1 MTQNVGIVIV
11 EYEIKEI
18 DRGVNGERGRT
29 MDTHKFFVE
38 KMRFHLKEQDTLV
51 FAGWFFDGSTKE
63 HSIKAYLDNRELP
76 LTVQVNRGAE
86 VRQKYIRSIN
96 EIEEEV
102 VGIIKLPPDWRNGR
116 RVTLMAAYRE
126 EYRKSYAISTAKL
139 GRLENEVS
147 YYVENCHREGSQI
160 TVTGW
165 CMSAGDIKLELLDG
179 SRQPISEK
187 VEHYY
192 RKDLLSVFPECDKEA
207 KPGFLVQGTA
217 AGGQSGPFY
226 LEMRGAKNHSRT
238 RLTKWDEGTKLQY
251 VIEKAGDTV
260 RYLERNGISATAYK
274 IKSKLT
280 HKEGNTYENWRAKYL
295 PAPEELQRQ
304 REDIFETEPLFS
316 LVVPLYKTKPQYL
329 REMIDSVTAQTYGN
343 WELCMALAASGEE
356 DAALISILEEYAGRD
371 ARICYQVLPENGGI
385 AKNTNAALAMAS
397 GDYLVPVDH
406 DDLVP
411 ENALYEFA
419 SAIRRDDAID
429 MLYSDEDKLD
439 MDGGAL
445 FDPHFKPDFNPDLLT
460 SVNYI
465 CHLFLAK
472 RELVEKTG
480 GFRQEFDGA
489 QDYDFIFRCTE
500 QAERIVHIPMVL
512 YHWRCH
518 QDSTASNP
526 ESKLYAFEAG
536 ARAIM
541 AHYERM
547 GIKAEK
553 VEKGVDYGIYH
564 TTFQLDG
571 EPLVSVIIPNKDHR
585 ADLDACIR
593 PMLQKGTY
601 KNLEFIV
608 VENNSTEPETFQYYE
623 EIQKEFSNVHV
634 VRWGREFNYS
644 AINNFGVAFAKGEYL
659 LFMNNDIGMIAEN
672 FVEEMLGFCQRD
684 DVGIVGARLLYEDDT
699 IQHAGVVIGFGG
711 IAGHTFIGLHKA
723 ENSYFHRAMCAQD
736 YSAVTAA
743 CMMSKKSV
751 FEAVG
756 GFTEE
761 LAVAFND
768 IDYCMKVREQ
778 GKLVVYAPYAVLHH
792 YESKSRGLE
801 DTPEKVARF
810 NREVAVFA
818 RRWPEILKNGDPY
831 YNPNLTLRKSDFSL
845 RDLKKEKIGEPYKLE
860 LPESAE

>member
-18 DRGVNGERGRT
+18 DRKVNGERGRT

-51 FAGWFFDGSTKE
+51 FVGWFFDGNTKE

-126 EYRKSYAISTAKL
+126 EYKKSYAISTAKL

-165 CMSAGDIKLELLDG
+165 CMSAGDIKIELLDG

-295 PAPEELQRQ
+295 PSPEELQRQ
-304 REDIFETEPLFS
+304 REDVFEAGPLFS

-356 DAALISILEEYAGRD
+356 DAALLSILAEYAGRD
-371 ARICYQVLPENGGI
+371 ARIHYQVLPENGGI
-385 AKNTNAALAMAS
+385 AENTNAALAMAS

-419 SAIRRDDAID
+419 SAIRRDDTID
-429 MLYSDEDKLD
+429 MLYSDEDKVS
-439 MDGGAL
+439 MDGRH
-445 FDPHFKPDFNPDLLT
+445 FFEPHFKPDFDLDLLC

-465 CHLFLAK
+465 CHLLAVRK
-472 RELVEKTG
+472 DVAERAG
-480 GFRQEFDGA
+480 SYQSAFDGA
-489 QDYDFIFRCTE
+489 QDLDFILRCSE
-500 QAERIVHIPMVL
+500 QAKKIYHVPKIL

-518 QDSTASNP
+518 MDSTASNP

-536 ARAIM
+536 RRAIEE
-541 AHYERM
+541 HYRRL
-547 GIKAEK
+547 GIPAR
-553 VEKGVDYGIYH
+553 VENASFYGMYRTIYEWKE
-564 TTFQLDG
+564 
-571 EPLVSVIIPNKDHR
+571 EPLISIIIPNKDH
-585 ADLDACIR
+585 AEDLKLCLDSIFEKSDYR
-593 PMLQKGTY
+593 
-601 KNLEFIV
+601 NFEVVI
-608 VENNSTEPETFQYYE
+608 VENNSTEPESFACYKELEAGHENVRVVYYE
-623 EIQKEFSNVHV
+623 
-634 VRWGREFNYS
+634 GGFNYS
-644 AINNFGVAFAKGEYL
+644 KINNFGAAACRGDYFL
-659 LFMNNDIGMIAEN
+659 LLNNDTEMIDGGCIR
-672 FVEEMLGFCQRD
+672 EMLGYCMRE
-684 DVGIVGARLLYEDDT
+684 DVGIVGAKLLYADDT
-699 IQHAGVVIGFGG
+699 IQHAGVILGFGG
-711 IAGHTFIGLHKA
+711 TAGHAFIGK
-723 ENSYFHRAMCAQD
+723 SRYDTGYFGRILCAQD

-743 CMMSKKSV
+743 CMMTKREA

-756 GFTEE
+756 GMTGE

-768 IDYCMKVREQ
+768 VDYCLKVRKH
-778 GKLVVYAPYAVLHH
+778 GWLVVYDPYAEMHH
-792 YESKSRGLE
+792 YESKSRGYE
-801 DTPEKVARF
+801 DSPEKVERF
-810 NREVAVFA
+810 NGEV
-818 RRWPEILKNGDPY
+818 EILLSRWRDWIEQGDPY
-831 YNPNLTLRKSDFSL
+831 YNPNLTLDNSDFSL
-845 RDLKKEKIGEPYKLE
+845 RR
-860 LPESAE
+860 

>member
-51 FAGWFFDGSTKE
+51 FVGWFFDGSTKE

-126 EYRKSYAISTAKL
+126 EYKKSYAISTAKL

-260 RYLERNGISATAYK
+260 RYLERNGVSATAYK
-274 IKSKLT
+274 IKSKLM

-295 PAPEELQRQ
+295 PSPEELQRQ
-304 REDIFETEPLFS
+304 REDVFDAGPLFS

-385 AKNTNAALAMAS
+385 AENTNAALAMAS

-429 MLYSDEDKLD
+429 MLYSDEDKVS
-439 MDGGAL
+439 MDGRH
-445 FDPHFKPDFNPDLLT
+445 FFEPHFKPDFDLDLLC

-465 CHLFLAK
+465 CHLLAVRK
-472 RELVEKTG
+472 DVAERAG
-480 GFRQEFDGA
+480 SYQSAFDGA
-489 QDYDFIFRCTE
+489 QDLDFILRCSE
-500 QAERIVHIPMVL
+500 QAKKIYHVPKIL

-518 QDSTASNP
+518 MDSTASNP

-536 ARAIM
+536 RRAIEE
-541 AHYERM
+541 HYRRL
-547 GIKAEK
+547 GIPAR
-553 VEKGVDYGIYH
+553 VENASFYGMYRTIYEWKE
-564 TTFQLDG
+564 
-571 EPLVSVIIPNKDHR
+571 EPLVSIIIPNKDH
-585 ADLDACIR
+585 AEDLKLCLDSIFEKSDYR
-593 PMLQKGTY
+593 
-601 KNLEFIV
+601 NFEVVI
-608 VENNSTEPETFQYYE
+608 VENNSTEPETFAYYKELEAGHENVRVVYYE
-623 EIQKEFSNVHV
+623 
-634 VRWGREFNYS
+634 GGFNYS
-644 AINNFGVAFAKGEYL
+644 KINNFGAAACRGDYFL
-659 LFMNNDIGMIAEN
+659 LLNNDTEMIDGGCIR
-672 FVEEMLGFCQRD
+672 EMLGYCMRE
-684 DVGIVGARLLYEDDT
+684 DVGIVGAKLLYADDT
-699 IQHAGVVIGFGG
+699 IQHAGVILGFGG
-711 IAGHTFIGLHKA
+711 TAGHAFIGK
-723 ENSYFHRAMCAQD
+723 SRYDTGYFSRILCAQD

-743 CMMSKKSV
+743 CMMTKREA
-751 FEAVG
+751 FETVG
-756 GFTEE
+756 GMTEE

-768 IDYCMKVREQ
+768 VDYCLKVRKH
-778 GKLVVYAPYAVLHH
+778 GWLVVYDPYAEMHH
-792 YESKSRGLE
+792 YESKSRGYE
-801 DTPEKVARF
+801 DSPEKVERF
-810 NREVAVFA
+810 NGEV
-818 RRWPEILKNGDPY
+818 EILLSRWRDQIEQGDPY
-831 YNPNLTLRKSDFSL
+831 YNPNLTLDNSDFSL
-845 RDLKKEKIGEPYKLE
+845 RR
-860 LPESAE
+860 

>member
-18 DRGVNGERGRT
+18 DRKVNGERGRT

-51 FAGWFFDGSTKE
+51 FVGWFFDGNTKE

-126 EYRKSYAISTAKL
+126 EYKKSYAISTAKL

-147 YYVENCHREGSQI
+147 YYVENCHREESQI

-165 CMSAGDIKLELLDG
+165 CMSAGDIKIELLDG

-274 IKSKLT
+274 IKSKLM

-304 REDIFETEPLFS
+304 REDVFEAGPLFS

-356 DAALISILEEYAGRD
+356 DAALLSILAEYAGRD
-371 ARICYQVLPENGGI
+371 ARIHYQVLPENGGI
-385 AKNTNAALAMAS
+385 AENTNAALAMAS

-419 SAIRRDDAID
+419 SAIRGDDTID
-429 MLYSDEDKLD
+429 MLYSDEDKVS
-439 MDGGAL
+439 MDGRH
-445 FDPHFKPDFNPDLLT
+445 FFEPHFKPDFDLDLLC

-465 CHLFLAK
+465 CHLLAVRK
-472 RELVEKTG
+472 DVAERAG
-480 GFRQEFDGA
+480 SYQSAFDGA
-489 QDYDFIFRCTE
+489 QDLDFILRCSE
-500 QAERIVHIPMVL
+500 QAKKIYHVPKIL

-518 QDSTASNP
+518 MDSTASNP

-536 ARAIM
+536 RRAIEE
-541 AHYERM
+541 HYRRL
-547 GIKAEK
+547 GIPAR
-553 VEKGVDYGIYH
+553 VENASFYGMYRTIYEWKE
-564 TTFQLDG
+564 
-571 EPLVSVIIPNKDHR
+571 EPLVSIIIPNKDH
-585 ADLDACIR
+585 AEDLKLCLDSIFEKSDYR
-593 PMLQKGTY
+593 
-601 KNLEFIV
+601 NFEVVI
-608 VENNSTEPETFQYYE
+608 VENNSTEPETFAGYKELEAGHENVRVVYYE
-623 EIQKEFSNVHV
+623 
-634 VRWGREFNYS
+634 GGFNYS
-644 AINNFGVAFAKGEYL
+644 KINNFGAAACRGDYFL
-659 LFMNNDIGMIAEN
+659 LLNNDTEMIDGGCIR
-672 FVEEMLGFCQRD
+672 EMLGYCMRE
-684 DVGIVGARLLYEDDT
+684 DVGIVGAKLLYADDT
-699 IQHAGVVIGFGG
+699 IQHAGVILGFGG
-711 IAGHTFIGLHKA
+711 TAGHAFIGK
-723 ENSYFHRAMCAQD
+723 SRYDTGYFGRILCAQD

-743 CMMSKKSV
+743 CMMTKREA

-756 GFTEE
+756 GMTEE

-768 IDYCMKVREQ
+768 VDYCLKVRKH
-778 GKLVVYAPYAVLHH
+778 GWLVVYDPYAEMHH
-792 YESKSRGLE
+792 YESKSRGYE
-801 DTPEKVARF
+801 DSPEKVERF
-810 NREVAVFA
+810 NGEV
-818 RRWPEILKNGDPY
+818 EILLSRWRDWIEQGDPY
-831 YNPNLTLRKSDFSL
+831 YNPNLTLDNSDFSL
-845 RDLKKEKIGEPYKLE
+845 RR
-860 LPESAE
+860 

>member
-18 DRGVNGERGRT
+18 GRKVNGERGRT

-51 FAGWFFDGSTKE
+51 FVGWFFDGNTKE

-126 EYRKSYAISTAKL
+126 EYKKSYAISTAKL

-165 CMSAGDIKLELLDG
+165 CMSAGDIKIELLDG

-295 PAPEELQRQ
+295 PSPEELQRQ
-304 REDIFETEPLFS
+304 REDVFEAGPLFS

-356 DAALISILEEYAGRD
+356 DAALLSILAEYAGRD
-371 ARICYQVLPENGGI
+371 ARIHYQVLPENGGI
-385 AKNTNAALAMAS
+385 AENTNAALAMAS

-419 SAIRRDDAID
+419 SAIRRDDTID
-429 MLYSDEDKLD
+429 MLYSDEDKVS
-439 MDGGAL
+439 MDGRH
-445 FDPHFKPDFNPDLLT
+445 FFEPHFKPDFDLDLLC

-465 CHLFLAK
+465 CHLLAVRK
-472 RELVEKTG
+472 DVAERAG
-480 GFRQEFDGA
+480 SYQSAFDGA
-489 QDYDFIFRCTE
+489 QDLDFILRCSE
-500 QAERIVHIPMVL
+500 QAKKIYHVPKIL

-518 QDSTASNP
+518 MDSTASNP

-536 ARAIM
+536 RRAIEE
-541 AHYERM
+541 HYRRL
-547 GIKAEK
+547 GIPAR
-553 VEKGVDYGIYH
+553 VENASFYGMYRTIYEWKE
-564 TTFQLDG
+564 
-571 EPLVSVIIPNKDHR
+571 EPLVSIIIPNKDH
-585 ADLDACIR
+585 AEDLKLCLNSIFEKSDYRNFEVVI
-593 PMLQKGTY
+593 
-601 KNLEFIV
+601 
-608 VENNSTEPETFQYYE
+608 VENNSTEPETFACYKELEAGHENVRVVYYE
-623 EIQKEFSNVHV
+623 
-634 VRWGREFNYS
+634 GGFNYS
-644 AINNFGVAFAKGEYL
+644 KINNFGAAACRGDYFL
-659 LFMNNDIGMIAEN
+659 LLNNDTEMIDGGCIR
-672 FVEEMLGFCQRD
+672 EMLGYCMRE
-684 DVGIVGARLLYEDDT
+684 DVGIVGAKLLYADDT
-699 IQHAGVVIGFGG
+699 IQHAGVILGFGG
-711 IAGHTFIGLHKA
+711 TAGHAFIGK
-723 ENSYFHRAMCAQD
+723 SRYDTGYFGRILCAQD

-743 CMMSKKSV
+743 CMMTKREA

-756 GFTEE
+756 GMTEE

-768 IDYCMKVREQ
+768 VDYCLKVRKH
-778 GKLVVYAPYAVLHH
+778 GWLVVYDPYAEMHH
-792 YESKSRGLE
+792 YESKSRGYE
-801 DTPEKVARF
+801 DSPEKVERF
-810 NREVAVFA
+810 NGEV
-818 RRWPEILKNGDPY
+818 EILLSRWRDWIEQGDPY
-831 YNPNLTLRKSDFSL
+831 YNPNLTLDNSDFSL
-845 RDLKKEKIGEPYKLE
+845 RR
-860 LPESAE
+860 

>member
-18 DRGVNGERGRT
+18 GRKVNGERGRT

-51 FAGWFFDGSTKE
+51 FVGWFFDGNTKE

-126 EYRKSYAISTAKL
+126 EYKKSYAISTAKL

-165 CMSAGDIKLELLDG
+165 CMSAGDIKIELLDG

-295 PAPEELQRQ
+295 PSPEELQRQ
-304 REDIFETEPLFS
+304 REDVFETGPLFS

-329 REMIDSVTAQTYGN
+329 REMIDSVTTQTYGN

-356 DAALISILEEYAGRD
+356 DAALLSILAEYAGRD
-371 ARICYQVLPENGGI
+371 ARIHYQVLPENGGI
-385 AKNTNAALAMAS
+385 AENTNAALAMAS

-419 SAIRRDDAID
+419 SAIRGDDTID
-429 MLYSDEDKLD
+429 MLYSDEDKVS
-439 MDGGAL
+439 MDGRH
-445 FDPHFKPDFNPDLLT
+445 FFEPHFKPDFDLDLLC

-465 CHLFLAK
+465 CHLLAVRK
-472 RELVEKTG
+472 DVAERAG
-480 GFRQEFDGA
+480 SYQSAFDGA
-489 QDYDFIFRCTE
+489 QDLDFILRCSE
-500 QAERIVHIPMVL
+500 QAQKIYHVPKIL

-518 QDSTASNP
+518 MDSTASNP

-536 ARAIM
+536 RRAIEE
-541 AHYERM
+541 HYRRL
-547 GIKAEK
+547 GIPAR
-553 VEKGVDYGIYH
+553 VENASFYGMYRTIYEWKE
-564 TTFQLDG
+564 
-571 EPLVSVIIPNKDHR
+571 EPLVSIIIPNKDH
-585 ADLDACIR
+585 AEDLKLCLDSIFEKSDYR
-593 PMLQKGTY
+593 
-601 KNLEFIV
+601 NFEVVI
-608 VENNSTEPETFQYYE
+608 VENNSTEPETFACYKELEAGHENVRVVYYE
-623 EIQKEFSNVHV
+623 
-634 VRWGREFNYS
+634 GGFNYS
-644 AINNFGVAFAKGEYL
+644 KINNFGAAACRGDYFL
-659 LFMNNDIGMIAEN
+659 LLNNDTEMIDGGCIR
-672 FVEEMLGFCQRD
+672 EMLGYCMRE
-684 DVGIVGARLLYEDDT
+684 DVGIVGAKLLYADDT
-699 IQHAGVVIGFGG
+699 IQHAGVILGFGG
-711 IAGHTFIGLHKA
+711 TAGHAFIGK
-723 ENSYFHRAMCAQD
+723 SRYDTGYFGRILCAQD

-743 CMMSKKSV
+743 CMMTKREA

-756 GFTEE
+756 GMTEE

-768 IDYCMKVREQ
+768 VDYCLKVRKH
-778 GKLVVYAPYAVLHH
+778 GWLVVYDPYAEMHH
-792 YESKSRGLE
+792 YESKSRGYE
-801 DTPEKVARF
+801 DSPEKVERF
-810 NREVAVFA
+810 NGEV
-818 RRWPEILKNGDPY
+818 EILLSRWRDWIEQGDPY
-831 YNPNLTLRKSDFSL
+831 YNPNLTLDNSDFSL
-845 RDLKKEKIGEPYKLE
+845 RR
-860 LPESAE
+860 

>member
-51 FAGWFFDGSTKE
+51 FVGWFFDGSTKE

-126 EYRKSYAISTAKL
+126 EYKKSYAISTAKL

-295 PAPEELQRQ
+295 PSPEELQRQ
-304 REDIFETEPLFS
+304 REDVFDAGPLFS

-329 REMIDSVTAQTYGN
+329 REMIDFVTAQTYGN

-356 DAALISILEEYAGRD
+356 DVALISILEEYARRD
-371 ARICYQVLPENGGI
+371 ARIHYQVLPENGGI
-385 AKNTNAALAMAS
+385 AENTNAALVMAS

-406 DDLVP
+406 DDLVS

-429 MLYSDEDKLD
+429 MLYSDEDKVS
-439 MDGGAL
+439 MDGRH
-445 FDPHFKPDFNPDLLT
+445 FFEPHFKPDFEIGRA
-460 SVNYI
+460 S
-465 CHLFLAK
+465 C
-472 RELVEKTG
+472 RE
-480 GFRQEFDGA
+480 R
-489 QDYDFIFRCTE
+489 
-500 QAERIVHIPMVL
+500 
-512 YHWRCH
+512 
-518 QDSTASNP
+518 
-526 ESKLYAFEAG
+526 
-536 ARAIM
+536 
-541 AHYERM
+541 
-547 GIKAEK
+547 
-553 VEKGVDYGIYH
+553 
-564 TTFQLDG
+564 
-571 EPLVSVIIPNKDHR
+571 
-585 ADLDACIR
+585 
-593 PMLQKGTY
+593 
-601 KNLEFIV
+601 
-608 VENNSTEPETFQYYE
+608 
-623 EIQKEFSNVHV
+623 
-634 VRWGREFNYS
+634 
-644 AINNFGVAFAKGEYL
+644 
-659 LFMNNDIGMIAEN
+659 
-672 FVEEMLGFCQRD
+672 
-684 DVGIVGARLLYEDDT
+684 
-699 IQHAGVVIGFGG
+699 
-711 IAGHTFIGLHKA
+711 
-723 ENSYFHRAMCAQD
+723 
-736 YSAVTAA
+736 
-743 CMMSKKSV
+743 
-751 FEAVG
+751 
-756 GFTEE
+756 
-761 LAVAFND
+761 
-768 IDYCMKVREQ
+768 
-778 GKLVVYAPYAVLHH
+778 VY
-792 YESKSRGLE
+792 
-801 DTPEKVARF
+801 
-810 NREVAVFA
+810 
-818 RRWPEILKNGDPY
+818 
-831 YNPNLTLRKSDFSL
+831 
-845 RDLKKEKIGEPYKLE
+845 
-860 LPESAE
+860 

>member
-51 FAGWFFDGSTKE
+51 FVGWFFDGSTKE

-126 EYRKSYAISTAKL
+126 EYKKSYAISTAKL

-304 REDIFETEPLFS
+304 REDVFDAGPLFS

-385 AKNTNAALAMAS
+385 AENTNAALAMAS

-411 ENALYEFA
+411 KNALYEFA
-419 SAIRRDDAID
+419 SAIRGDDAID
-429 MLYSDEDKLD
+429 MLYSDEDKVS
-439 MDGGAL
+439 MDGRH
-445 FDPHFKPDFNPDLLT
+445 FFEPHFKPDFDLDLLC

-465 CHLFLAK
+465 CHLLAVRK
-472 RELVEKTG
+472 DVAERAG
-480 GFRQEFDGA
+480 SYQSAFDGA
-489 QDYDFIFRCTE
+489 QDLDFILRCSE
-500 QAERIVHIPMVL
+500 QAKKIYHVPKIL

-518 QDSTASNP
+518 MDSTASNP

-536 ARAIM
+536 RRAIEE
-541 AHYERM
+541 HYRRL
-547 GIKAEK
+547 GIPAR
-553 VEKGVDYGIYH
+553 VENASFYGMYR
-564 TTFQLDG
+564 TVYEWKE
-571 EPLVSVIIPNKDHR
+571 EPLVSIIIPNKDH
-585 ADLDACIR
+585 AEDLKLCLDSIFTKSDYR
-593 PMLQKGTY
+593 
-601 KNLEFIV
+601 NFEVVI
-608 VENNSTEPETFQYYE
+608 VENNSTEPETFAYYKELEAGHENVRVVYYE
-623 EIQKEFSNVHV
+623 
-634 VRWGREFNYS
+634 GGFNYS
-644 AINNFGVAFAKGEYL
+644 KINNFGAAACRGDYFL
-659 LFMNNDIGMIAEN
+659 LLNNDTEMIDGGCIREMIGYCMRE
-672 FVEEMLGFCQRD
+672 
-684 DVGIVGARLLYEDDT
+684 DVGIVGAKLLYADDT
-699 IQHAGVVIGFGG
+699 IQHAGVILGFGG
-711 IAGHTFIGLHKA
+711 TAGHAFIGK
-723 ENSYFHRAMCAQD
+723 SRYDTGYFGRILCAQD

-743 CMMSKKSV
+743 CMMTKREA

-756 GFTEE
+756 GMTEE

-768 IDYCMKVREQ
+768 VDYCLKVRKH
-778 GKLVVYAPYAVLHH
+778 GWLVVYDPYAEMHH
-792 YESKSRGLE
+792 YESKSRGYE
-801 DTPEKVARF
+801 DSPEKVERF
-810 NREVAVFA
+810 NGEV
-818 RRWPEILKNGDPY
+818 EILLSRWRDQIEQGDPY
-831 YNPNLTLRKSDFSL
+831 YNPNLTLDNSDFSL
-845 RDLKKEKIGEPYKLE
+845 RR
-860 LPESAE
+860 

>member
-18 DRGVNGERGRT
+18 DRKVNGERGRT

-51 FAGWFFDGSTKE
+51 FVGWFFDGNTKE

-126 EYRKSYAISTAKL
+126 EYKKSYAISTAKL

-165 CMSAGDIKLELLDG
+165 CMSAGDIKIELLDG

-295 PAPEELQRQ
+295 PSPEELQRQ
-304 REDIFETEPLFS
+304 REDVFEAGPLFS

-356 DAALISILEEYAGRD
+356 DAALLSILAEYAGRD
-371 ARICYQVLPENGGI
+371 ARIHYQVLPENGGI
-385 AKNTNAALAMAS
+385 AENTNAALAMAS

-419 SAIRRDDAID
+419 SAIRRDDTID
-429 MLYSDEDKLD
+429 MLYSDEDKVS
-439 MDGGAL
+439 MDGRH
-445 FDPHFKPDFNPDLLT
+445 FFEPHFKPDFDLDLLC

-465 CHLFLAK
+465 CHLLAVRK
-472 RELVEKTG
+472 DVAERAG
-480 GFRQEFDGA
+480 SYQSAFDGA
-489 QDYDFIFRCTE
+489 QDLDFILRCSE
-500 QAERIVHIPMVL
+500 QAKKIYHVPKIL

-518 QDSTASNP
+518 MDSTASNP

-536 ARAIM
+536 RRAIEE
-541 AHYERM
+541 HYRRL
-547 GIKAEK
+547 GIPAR
-553 VEKGVDYGIYH
+553 VENASFYGMYRTIYEWKE
-564 TTFQLDG
+564 
-571 EPLVSVIIPNKDHR
+571 EPLISIIIPNKDH
-585 ADLDACIR
+585 AEDLKLCLDSIFEKSDYR
-593 PMLQKGTY
+593 
-601 KNLEFIV
+601 NFEVVF
-608 VENNSTEPETFQYYE
+608 VENNSTEPESFACYKELEAGHENVRVVYYE
-623 EIQKEFSNVHV
+623 
-634 VRWGREFNYS
+634 GGFNYS
-644 AINNFGVAFAKGEYL
+644 KINNFGAAACRGDYFL
-659 LFMNNDIGMIAEN
+659 LLNNDTEMIDGGCIR
-672 FVEEMLGFCQRD
+672 EMLGYCMRE
-684 DVGIVGARLLYEDDT
+684 DVGIVGAKLLYADDT
-699 IQHAGVVIGFGG
+699 IQHAGVILGFGG
-711 IAGHTFIGLHKA
+711 TAGHAFIGK
-723 ENSYFHRAMCAQD
+723 SRYDTGYFGRILCAQD

-743 CMMSKKSV
+743 CMMTKREA

-756 GFTEE
+756 GMTEE

-768 IDYCMKVREQ
+768 VDYCLKVRKH
-778 GKLVVYAPYAVLHH
+778 GWLVVYDPYAEMHH
-792 YESKSRGLE
+792 YESKSRGYE
-801 DTPEKVARF
+801 DSPEKVERF
-810 NREVAVFA
+810 NGEV
-818 RRWPEILKNGDPY
+818 EILLSRWRDWIEQGDPY
-831 YNPNLTLRKSDFSL
+831 YNPNLTLDNSDFSL
-845 RDLKKEKIGEPYKLE
+845 RR
-860 LPESAE
+860 

>member
-18 DRGVNGERGRT
+18 DRKVNGERGRT

-51 FAGWFFDGSTKE
+51 FVGWFFDGNTKE

-126 EYRKSYAISTAKL
+126 EYKKSYAISTAKL

-165 CMSAGDIKLELLDG
+165 CMSAGDIKIELLDG

-295 PAPEELQRQ
+295 PSPEELQRQ
-304 REDIFETEPLFS
+304 REDVFEAGPLFS

-356 DAALISILEEYAGRD
+356 DAALLSILAEYAGRD
-371 ARICYQVLPENGGI
+371 ARIHYQVLPENGGI
-385 AKNTNAALAMAS
+385 AENTNAALAMAS

-419 SAIRRDDAID
+419 SAIRRDDTID
-429 MLYSDEDKLD
+429 MLYSDEDKVS
-439 MDGGAL
+439 MDGRH
-445 FDPHFKPDFNPDLLT
+445 FFEPHFKPDFDLDLLC

-465 CHLFLAK
+465 CHLLAVRK
-472 RELVEKTG
+472 DVAERAG
-480 GFRQEFDGA
+480 SYQSAFDGA
-489 QDYDFIFRCTE
+489 QDLDFILRCSE
-500 QAERIVHIPMVL
+500 QAKKIYHVPKIL

-518 QDSTASNP
+518 MDSTASNP

-536 ARAIM
+536 RRAIEE
-541 AHYERM
+541 HYRRL
-547 GIKAEK
+547 GIPAR
-553 VEKGVDYGIYH
+553 VENASFYGMYRTIYEWKE
-564 TTFQLDG
+564 
-571 EPLVSVIIPNKDHR
+571 EPLVSIIIPNKDH
-585 ADLDACIR
+585 AEDLKLCLDSIFEKSDYR
-593 PMLQKGTY
+593 
-601 KNLEFIV
+601 NFEVVI
-608 VENNSTEPETFQYYE
+608 VENNSTEPETFACYKELEAGHENVRVVYYE
-623 EIQKEFSNVHV
+623 
-634 VRWGREFNYS
+634 GGFNYS
-644 AINNFGVAFAKGEYL
+644 KINNFGAAACRGDYFL
-659 LFMNNDIGMIAEN
+659 LLNNDTEMIDGGCIR
-672 FVEEMLGFCQRD
+672 EMLGYCMRE
-684 DVGIVGARLLYEDDT
+684 DVGIVGAKLLYADDT
-699 IQHAGVVIGFGG
+699 IQHAGVILGFGG
-711 IAGHTFIGLHKA
+711 TAGHAFIGK
-723 ENSYFHRAMCAQD
+723 SRYDTGYFGRILCAQD

-743 CMMSKKSV
+743 CMMTKREA

-756 GFTEE
+756 GMTEE

-768 IDYCMKVREQ
+768 VDYCLKVRKH
-778 GKLVVYAPYAVLHH
+778 GWLVVYDPYAEMHH
-792 YESKSRGLE
+792 YESKSRGYE
-801 DTPEKVARF
+801 DSPEKVERF
-810 NREVAVFA
+810 NGEV
-818 RRWPEILKNGDPY
+818 EILLSRWRDWIEQGDPY
-831 YNPNLTLRKSDFSL
+831 YNPNLTLDNSDFSL
-845 RDLKKEKIGEPYKLE
+845 RR
-860 LPESAE
+860 

>member
-51 FAGWFFDGSTKE
+51 FVGWFFDGSTKE
-63 HSIKAYLDNRELP
+63 HSIKAYLDNRELT

-126 EYRKSYAISTAKL
+126 EYKKSYAISTAKL

-260 RYLERNGISATAYK
+260 RYLERNGVSATAYK
-274 IKSKLT
+274 IKSKLM

-295 PAPEELQRQ
+295 PSPEELQRQ

-385 AKNTNAALAMAS
+385 AENTNAALVMAS

-429 MLYSDEDKLD
+429 MLYSDEDKVS
-439 MDGGAL
+439 MDGRH
-445 FDPHFKPDFNPDLLT
+445 FFEPHFKPDFNIDLLCT
-460 SVNYI
+460 VNYI
-465 CHLFLAK
+465 CHLFVVKKEIVDQIGMLK
-472 RELVEKTG
+472 K
-480 GFRQEFDGA
+480 EFDGA
-489 QDYDFIFRCTE
+489 QDYDFVFRCVEAAGRE
-500 QAERIVHIPMVL
+500 QIHHIPRIL

-518 QDSTASNP
+518 EDSTAENP
-526 ESKLYAFEAG
+526 ESKMYAFDAG
-536 ARAIM
+536 ARAIK
-541 AHYERM
+541 AHYDRIGVPVE
-547 GIKAEK
+547 I
-553 VEKGVDYGIYH
+553 EKGEYLGLYR
-564 TTFQLDG
+564 TKFLW
-571 EPLVSVIIPNKDHR
+571 EEKPLISIIIPNKDHID
-585 ADLDACIR
+585 DLKRCIDSIEE
-593 PMLQKGTY
+593 KATY
-601 KNLEFIV
+601 RNYEYVI
-608 VENNSTEPETFQYYE
+608 VENNSTEDETFAYY
-623 EIQKEFSNVHV
+623 KELEASNPKAHV
-634 VRWGREFNYS
+634 VYWDGIFNYS
-644 AINNFGVAFAKGEYL
+644 AINNFGAAHAKGDYL
-659 LFMNNDIGMIAEN
+659 LLLNNDTEIISPDCLEQL
-672 FVEEMLGFCQRD
+672 LGYCMRP
-684 DVGIVGARLLYEDDT
+684 DVGAVGARLYYEDDT
-699 IQHAGVVIGFGG
+699 VQHAGVVVGFGG
-711 IAGHTFIGLHKA
+711 IAGHCFVQQKRDATG
-723 ENSYFHRAMCAQD
+723 YCHRIICAQD

-743 CMMSKKSV
+743 CMMVKR
-751 FEAVG
+751 EAFDKVHG
-756 GFTEE
+756 LSEE
-761 LAVAFND
+761 FQVAFND
-768 IDYCMKVREQ
+768 IDFCLRL
-778 GKLVVYAPYAVLHH
+778 GKAGYLVVYNPYAELYH

-810 NREVAVFA
+810 NREIASFEKH
-818 RRWPEILKNGDPY
+818 WPEILRDGDPY
-831 YNPNLTLRKSDFSL
+831 YNPNLTLESQDFSL
-845 RDLKKEKIGEPYKLE
+845 KRI
-860 LPESAE
+860 

>member
-18 DRGVNGERGRT
+18 GRKVNGERGRT

-51 FAGWFFDGSTKE
+51 FVGWFFDGNTKE

-126 EYRKSYAISTAKL
+126 EYKKSYAISTAKL

-165 CMSAGDIKLELLDG
+165 CMSAGDIKIELLDG

-207 KPGFLVQGTA
+207 KPGFLVQGIA

-295 PAPEELQRQ
+295 PSPEELQRQ
-304 REDIFETEPLFS
+304 REDVFEAGPLFS

-356 DAALISILEEYAGRD
+356 DAALLSILAEYAGRD
-371 ARICYQVLPENGGI
+371 ARIHYQVLPENGGI
-385 AKNTNAALAMAS
+385 AENTNAALAMAS

-429 MLYSDEDKLD
+429 MLYSDEDKVS
-439 MDGGAL
+439 MDGRH
-445 FDPHFKPDFNPDLLT
+445 FFEPHFKPDFDLDLLC

-465 CHLFLAK
+465 CHLLAVRK
-472 RELVEKTG
+472 DVAERAG
-480 GFRQEFDGA
+480 SYQSAFDGA
-489 QDYDFIFRCTE
+489 QDLDFILRCSE
-500 QAERIVHIPMVL
+500 QAKKIYHVPKIL

-518 QDSTASNP
+518 MDSTASNP

-536 ARAIM
+536 RRAIEE
-541 AHYERM
+541 HYRRL
-547 GIKAEK
+547 GIPARVENASFYGMYRTIYEWKEK
-553 VEKGVDYGIYH
+553 
-564 TTFQLDG
+564 
-571 EPLVSVIIPNKDHR
+571 PLVSIIIPNKDH
-585 ADLDACIR
+585 AEDLKLCLDSIFEKSDYR
-593 PMLQKGTY
+593 
-601 KNLEFIV
+601 NFEVVI
-608 VENNSTEPETFQYYE
+608 VENNSTEPETFACYKELEAGHENVRVVYYE
-623 EIQKEFSNVHV
+623 
-634 VRWGREFNYS
+634 GGFNYS
-644 AINNFGVAFAKGEYL
+644 KINNFGAAACRGDYFL
-659 LFMNNDIGMIAEN
+659 LLNNDTEMIDGGCIR
-672 FVEEMLGFCQRD
+672 EMLGYCMRE
-684 DVGIVGARLLYEDDT
+684 DVGIVGAKLLYADDT
-699 IQHAGVVIGFGG
+699 IQHAGVILGFGG
-711 IAGHTFIGLHKA
+711 TAGHAFIGK
-723 ENSYFHRAMCAQD
+723 SRYDTGYFGRILCAQD

-743 CMMSKKSV
+743 CMMTKREA

-756 GFTEE
+756 GMTEE

-768 IDYCMKVREQ
+768 VDYCLKVRKH
-778 GKLVVYAPYAVLHH
+778 GWLVVYDPYAEMHH
-792 YESKSRGLE
+792 YESKSRGYE
-801 DTPEKVARF
+801 DSPEKVERF
-810 NREVAVFA
+810 NGEV
-818 RRWPEILKNGDPY
+818 EILLSRWRDWIEQGDPY
-831 YNPNLTLRKSDFSL
+831 YNPNLTLDNSDFSL
-845 RDLKKEKIGEPYKLE
+845 RR
-860 LPESAE
+860 

>member
-18 DRGVNGERGRT
+18 GREVNGERGRT

-51 FAGWFFDGSTKE
+51 FVGWFFDGNTKE

-126 EYRKSYAISTAKL
+126 EYKKSYAISTAKL

-295 PAPEELQRQ
+295 PSPEELQRQ
-304 REDIFETEPLFS
+304 REDVFETGPLFS

-329 REMIDSVTAQTYGN
+329 REMIDSDASKQS
-343 WELCMALAASGEE
+343 ELEMIEKYRAAIKQA
-356 DAALISILEEYAGRD
+356 DR
-371 ARICYQVLPENGGI
+371 V
-385 AKNTNAALAMAS
+385 
-397 GDYLVPVDH
+397 
-406 DDLVP
+406 
-411 ENALYEFA
+411 
-419 SAIRRDDAID
+419 DDAEYERR
-429 MLYSDEDKLD
+429 LSVCRQCDKL
-439 MDGGAL
+439 
-445 FDPHFKPDFNPDLLT
+445 
-460 SVNYI
+460 
-465 CHLFLAK
+465 LAGTCNACGCYV
-472 RELVEKTG
+472 EL
-480 GFRQEFDGA
+480 R
-489 QDYDFIFRCTE
+489 
-500 QAERIVHIPMVL
+500 
-512 YHWRCH
+512 
-518 QDSTASNP
+518 
-526 ESKLYAFEAG
+526 
-536 ARAIM
+536 
-541 AHYERM
+541 
-547 GIKAEK
+547 
-553 VEKGVDYGIYH
+553 
-564 TTFQLDG
+564 
-571 EPLVSVIIPNKDHR
+571 
-585 ADLDACIR
+585 
-593 PMLQKGTY
+593 
-601 KNLEFIV
+601 
-608 VENNSTEPETFQYYE
+608 
-623 EIQKEFSNVHV
+623 
-634 VRWGREFNYS
+634 
-644 AINNFGVAFAKGEYL
+644 
-659 LFMNNDIGMIAEN
+659 
-672 FVEEMLGFCQRD
+672 
-684 DVGIVGARLLYEDDT
+684 
-699 IQHAGVVIGFGG
+699 
-711 IAGHTFIGLHKA
+711 
-723 ENSYFHRAMCAQD
+723 
-736 YSAVTAA
+736 
-743 CMMSKKSV
+743 
-751 FEAVG
+751 
-756 GFTEE
+756 
-761 LAVAFND
+761 AVA
-768 IDYCMKVREQ
+768 KVSHC
-778 GKLVVYAPYAVLHH
+778 P
-792 YESKSRGLE
+792 
-801 DTPEKVARF
+801 
-810 NREVAVFA
+810 
-818 RRWPEILKNGDPY
+818 
-831 YNPNLTLRKSDFSL
+831 
-845 RDLKKEKIGEPYKLE
+845 KKKW
-860 LPESAE
+860 

>member
-18 DRGVNGERGRT
+18 GRKVNDERGRT

-51 FAGWFFDGSTKE
+51 FVGWFFDGNTKE

-126 EYRKSYAISTAKL
+126 EYKKSYAISTAKL

-165 CMSAGDIKLELLDG
+165 CMSAGDIKIELLDG

-207 KPGFLVQGTA
+207 KPGFLVQGIA

-295 PAPEELQRQ
+295 PSPEELQRQ
-304 REDIFETEPLFS
+304 REDVFEAGPLFS
-316 LVVPLYKTKPQYL
+316 LVVPLYKTKPRYL

-356 DAALISILEEYAGRD
+356 DAALLSILAEYVGRD
-371 ARICYQVLPENGGI
+371 ARIHYQVLPENGGI
-385 AKNTNAALAMAS
+385 AENTNAALAMAS

-419 SAIRRDDAID
+419 SAIRRDDTID
-429 MLYSDEDKLD
+429 MLYSDEDKVS
-439 MDGGAL
+439 MDGRH
-445 FDPHFKPDFNPDLLT
+445 FFEPHFKPDFDLDLLC

-465 CHLFLAK
+465 CHLLAVRK
-472 RELVEKTG
+472 DVAERAG
-480 GFRQEFDGA
+480 SYQSAFDGA
-489 QDYDFIFRCTE
+489 QDLDFILRCSE
-500 QAERIVHIPMVL
+500 QAKKIYHVPKIL

-518 QDSTASNP
+518 MDSTASNP

-536 ARAIM
+536 RRAIEE
-541 AHYERM
+541 HYRRL
-547 GIKAEK
+547 GIPAR
-553 VEKGVDYGIYH
+553 VENASFYGMYRTIYEWKE
-564 TTFQLDG
+564 
-571 EPLVSVIIPNKDHR
+571 EPLVSIIIPNKDH
-585 ADLDACIR
+585 AEDLKLCLDSIFEKSDYR
-593 PMLQKGTY
+593 
-601 KNLEFIV
+601 NFEVVI
-608 VENNSTEPETFQYYE
+608 VENNSTEPETFACYKELEAGHENVRVVYYE
-623 EIQKEFSNVHV
+623 
-634 VRWGREFNYS
+634 GGFNYS
-644 AINNFGVAFAKGEYL
+644 KINNFGAAACRGDYFL
-659 LFMNNDIGMIAEN
+659 LLNNDTEMIDGGCIR
-672 FVEEMLGFCQRD
+672 EMLGYCMRE
-684 DVGIVGARLLYEDDT
+684 DVGIVGAKLLYADDT
-699 IQHAGVVIGFGG
+699 IQHAGVILGFGG
-711 IAGHTFIGLHKA
+711 TAGHAFIGK
-723 ENSYFHRAMCAQD
+723 SRYDTGYFGRILCAQD

-743 CMMSKKSV
+743 CMMTKREA

-756 GFTEE
+756 GMTEE

-768 IDYCMKVREQ
+768 VDYCLKVRKH
-778 GKLVVYAPYAVLHH
+778 GWLVVYDPYAEMHH
-792 YESKSRGLE
+792 YESKSRGYE
-801 DTPEKVARF
+801 DSPEKVERF
-810 NREVAVFA
+810 NGEV
-818 RRWPEILKNGDPY
+818 EILLSRWRDWIEQGDPY
-831 YNPNLTLRKSDFSL
+831 YNPNLTLDNSDFSL
-845 RDLKKEKIGEPYKLE
+845 RR
-860 LPESAE
+860 

>member
-1 MTQNVGIVIV
+1 MAR
-11 EYEIKEI
+11 E
-18 DRGVNGERGRT
+18 DRCGYINFCGKDAVPSE
-29 MDTHKFFVE
+29 
-38 KMRFHLKEQDTLV
+38 EQDTLV
-51 FAGWFFDGSTKE
+51 FVRWFLMEYKE

-126 EYRKSYAISTAKL
+126 EYKKSYAISTAKL

-295 PAPEELQRQ
+295 PVPEELQRQ
-304 REDIFETEPLFS
+304 REDVFDAGPLFS

-371 ARICYQVLPENGGI
+371 ARIHYQVLPENGGI
-385 AKNTNAALAMAS
+385 AENTNAALVMAS

-429 MLYSDEDKLD
+429 MLYSDLRTRSAWTADTFLSHISNRTLTWSVVQCELHLPPARSAKRC
-439 MDGGAL
+439 GGA
-445 FDPHFKPDFNPDLLT
+445 
-460 SVNYI
+460 
-465 CHLFLAK
+465 CG
-472 RELVEKTG
+472 EL
-480 GFRQEFDGA
+480 QSAFDGA
-489 QDYDFIFRCTE
+489 QDLDFILRCSE
-500 QAERIVHIPMVL
+500 QAKKIYHVPKIL

-518 QDSTASNP
+518 MDSTAFNP

-536 ARAIM
+536 RRAIEE
-541 AHYERM
+541 HYRRL
-547 GIKAEK
+547 GIPAR
-553 VEKGVDYGIYH
+553 VENASFYGMYR
-564 TTFQLDG
+564 TVYEWKE
-571 EPLVSVIIPNKDHR
+571 EPLVSIIIPNKDH
-585 ADLDACIR
+585 AEDLKLCLDSIFTKSDYR
-593 PMLQKGTY
+593 
-601 KNLEFIV
+601 NFEVVI
-608 VENNSTEPETFQYYE
+608 VENNSTEPETFAYY
-623 EIQKEFSNVHV
+623 KEL
-634 VRWGREFNYS
+634 GQ
-644 AINNFGVAFAKGEYL
+644 
-659 LFMNNDIGMIAEN
+659 GMK
-672 FVEEMLGFCQRD
+672 MSGWCTT
-684 DVGIVGARLLYEDDT
+684 RL
-699 IQHAGVVIGFGG
+699 
-711 IAGHTFIGLHKA
+711 
-723 ENSYFHRAMCAQD
+723 
-736 YSAVTAA
+736 
-743 CMMSKKSV
+743 
-751 FEAVG
+751 
-756 GFTEE
+756 
-761 LAVAFND
+761 
-768 IDYCMKVREQ
+768 
-778 GKLVVYAPYAVLHH
+778 
-792 YESKSRGLE
+792 
-801 DTPEKVARF
+801 
-810 NREVAVFA
+810 
-818 RRWPEILKNGDPY
+818 
-831 YNPNLTLRKSDFSL
+831 
-845 RDLKKEKIGEPYKLE
+845 
-860 LPESAE
+860 